1 MNFIVATPTLPT
13 RSTRGSQV
21 EVCPFNCSA
30 RLNETIPLTIL
41 PVRDKWQHHLKI
53 AGAGPVSMATGTAG
67 PHELHRKRRAAHA
80 RFFSRGQ
87 VLKLEDEVYN
97 YAKLAI
103 EKMLRWTGKEPF
115 EVKGAFN
122 CYTADVFS
130 QYAFGEPMGFI
141 EQEGWEPNFGTWTSS
156 FLTTTYM
163 STFRESPFF
172 CFVLAASRTYR
183 YVCLRCFAV

>member
-1 MNFIVATPTLPT
+1 MSFTAATPTLPT

-21 EVCPFNCSA
+21 EVRPFNCSA
-30 RLNETIPLTIL
+30 RRNEIIQLTIL

-103 EKMLRWTGKEPF
+103 EKMLRWTGKEAF

-163 STFRESPFF
+163 STFKESPVY
-172 CFVLAASRTYR
+172 CFVLVVSRTYR
-183 YVCLRCFAV
+183 HVCQSCFAV